1 MHWTNVGLL
10 TYTQDMPKIC
20 VTIRNAREL
29 AVASSIE
36 LKWCY
41 GLEDAI
47 TRLSEKVLE
56 ASIVRMDIKKSGHD
70 FHITYQVDDAEDD
83 SSALDLIEEM
93 KEWR

>member
-1 MHWTNVGLL
+1 MS
-10 TYTQDMPKIC
+10 KIY
-20 VTIRNAREL
+20 VTIINAREL
-29 AVASSIE
+29 AVAPPIE

-56 ASIVRMDIKKSGHD
+56 ASIVGMNIKKSGQD
-70 FHITYQVDDAEDD
+70 FHITYRSSDAEDD
-83 SSALDLIEEM
+83 SSALGLVEEM